1 MHGKVEEVIST
12 LVSVALSLFSS
23 LFFQKGFF
31 CKCQIKIIKEG
42 YIIEVNALAFY
53 KRFNI

>member
-1 MHGKVEEVIST
+1 MHGKVEEVIFT
-12 LVSVALSLFSS
+12 LVSVALSVFSS